1 MNSLREADTQMR
13 DVRVC
18 PSTLS
23 HSSMHAA
30 DNRLPSVTNSNL
42 LTREKASS
50 LLTTTSSVPCS
61 ESSNVCVPVSLPEI
75 SSSDISSD
83 ISLVEIKRAVATTRV
98 KTQSP

>member
-30 DNRLPSVTNSNL
+30 DNRLPSIINLNL
-42 LTREKASS
+42 LTCEKASS
-50 LLTTTSSVPCS
+50 LLTTTSSVACS
-61 ESSNVCVPVSLPEI
+61 ESSNVCEPVSLPEI
-75 SSSDISSD
+75 SSSGISSS
-83 ISLVEIKRAVATTRV
+83 ISLVESHRA
-98 KTQSP
+98 